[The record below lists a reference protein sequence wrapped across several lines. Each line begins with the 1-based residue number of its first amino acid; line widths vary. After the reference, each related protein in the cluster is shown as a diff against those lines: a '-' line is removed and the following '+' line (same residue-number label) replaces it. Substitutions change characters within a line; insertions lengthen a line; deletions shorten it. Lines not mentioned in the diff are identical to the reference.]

1 MKKLLLAV
9 LCAAALG
16 IADAEETDIVV
27 IGSGGAGMSAALTAA
42 QAGKK
47 VIILEKMPV
56 IGGNSN
62 RSEGGMNAAGT
73 LQQLAHGVTD
83 DSPER
88 MSADMQK
95 GGHYL
100 NNPELTLV
108 LAQNAKDAE
117 QWLLSLGANLCH
129 RMGRGG
135 GQTAAREH
143 GPCDG
148 SAVGAEL
155 MKVLYKNAKE
165 IPTIDI
171 RPKNQATDLIVED
184 GKVVGVKVKTN
195 DKDQKEYTID
205 AKAVVLATGG
215 FGANAKMIEE
225 LRPEYKGFATTNH
238 AGALGEGLDLAKQ
251 AGATFVDL
259 REIQAHPT
267 VVPKKGILISES
279 MRARGAY
286 LVNKDGNRFINELL
300 PRDIVANAVLKQ
312 PDGEAWLLMDDA
324 LAKKNKLLQGYI
336 HQGLTVSGDNVE
348 QLAKAMNVPV
358 KNLQASIDQY
368 TKAYETKKDEAFG
381 RPEMVAP
388 NNVFPMYAVLITP
401 AIHHTMGGVRI
412 NRNAEVIGTTA
423 KPIPGLYAAG
433 EVTGG
438 IHGGNRIGGN
448 AVADI
453 ITFGRIAG
461 KNAADSCDKDK

>member
-1 MKKLLLAV
+1 MKTTL
-9 LCAAALG
+9 AAALC
-16 IADAEETDIVV
+16 AVFCCAAFAESTDLVV
-27 IGSGGAGMSAALTAA
+27 VGSGGAGLSAAITAA

-47 VIILEKMPV
+47 VIVLEKMP
-56 IGGNSN
+56 ILGGNTN

-73 LQQLAHGVTD
+73 KQQLEHGITD
-83 DSPER
+83 DSPLR
-88 MSADMQK
+88 MSMDMQK

-108 LAQNAKDAE
+108 LAENAKYAE
-117 QWLLSLGANLCH
+117 EWLLGLGANFCH

-135 GQTAAREH
+135 GQTAARGH

-148 SAVGAEL
+148 SAIGQEV
-155 MKVLYKNAKE
+155 MRVLYKASKDVPGIE
-165 IPTIDI
+165 V
-171 RPKNQATDLIVED
+171 RSRNQVTELLQTSEGRVT
-184 GKVVGVKVKTN
+184 GVKVIGR
-195 DKDQKEYTID
+195 DKQEYTID

-215 FGANAKMIEE
+215 FGANAKMIET

-238 AGALGEGLDLAKQ
+238 PGALGEGIELARK
-251 AGATFVDL
+251 AGATLVDM

-267 VVPKKGILISES
+267 VVPEKGILISES

-286 LVNKDGNRFINELL
+286 LVNKEGKRFINELL
-300 PRDIVANAVLKQ
+300 PRDIVAGGVLAQPTGRAWILIDSAIVEKNKLAAGYVKQ
-312 PDGEAWLLMDDA
+312 GLARSGDTVEA
-324 LAKKNKLLQGYI
+324 LAKAI
-336 HQGLTVSGDNVE
+336 E
-348 QLAKAMNVPV
+348 VPV
-358 KNLQASIDQY
+358 ENLKATMAQY
-368 TKAYETKKDEAFG
+368 AEAYATKVDKAFG
-381 RPEMVAP
+381 RPEMIAP
-388 NNVFPMYAVLITP
+388 NDRFPIYAIEITP

-412 NRNAEVIGTTA
+412 NRNAEVIGTNA
-423 KPIPGLYAAG
+423 LPIPGLYAAG

-461 KNAADSCDKDK
+461 KSAADSMK